1 MTESEKD
8 LKKLNNY
15 ANIIIGRIYPEIDN
29 IVITLID
36 NRYLEYN
43 VYLNV
48 DMLDSKEVMDEIDPL
63 YLVDV
68 NILKDVKSFLPDLK
82 LPIKGDYNVIVY
94 NDDGDEVFNWIVQLG
109 KMYDRNPSSTGG
121 SQYRRMKTN

>member
-29 IVITLID
+29 IVIKLID

-68 NILKDVKSFLPDLK
+68 NILNDVKSFLPDLK

-94 NDDGDEVFNWIVQLG
+94 NDDGYEVFNWIVQLG

>member
-1 MTESEKD
+1 MTESEKE